1 MQHPQFN
8 DKDLRIINF
17 CRLYLH
23 VTTIS
28 EMFDATGERI
38 LPHIKRC
45 ERSPWFDP
53 QLNVTIQ
60 KRPSEYQI
68 WTRWQPLCAHIA
80 TLSQFGPWKLPL
92 RLRRETYCHHTDNTI
107 KQFYHWHC
115 GKYWECTNPE
125 PASHQVQ
132 LNLIALTNWAPSSAT
147 AVPFQATA
155 QVLTRIYANPSIS
168 ARFTTSQSNAHHPT
182 FRDHIRSLD
191 HWAQQLL
198 SNVTWKVPQDR
209 VTQILTSL
217 PHEVPLLVVSD
228 GSLIETQHMSFGVTI
243 GTITGDILV
252 ELSGVAT
259 GPPSSHRAESTGCLA
274 YRHRRFQIP
283 TAPLG
288 IGTRTLRIS

>member
-1 MQHPQFN
+1 MPYTN
-8 DKDLRIINF
+8 SVRK
-17 CRLYLH
+17 
-23 VTTIS
+23 S
-28 EMFDATGERI
+28 
-38 LPHIKRC
+38 
-45 ERSPWFDP
+45 WFDP

-68 WTRWQPLCAHIA
+68 RTQWQPLCAHIA

-107 KQFYHWHC
+107 KKFYHWHC

-132 LNLIALTNWAPSSAT
+132 LNLIAPTDWAPSSAT

-191 HWAQQLL
+191 HYSFRVFVFETRCGAHNLPLVLFLRRLDVAAVEKPFLSCLL
-198 SNVTWKVPQDR
+198 LRPCFR
-209 VTQILTSL
+209 R
-217 PHEVPLLVVSD
+217 PR
-228 GSLIETQHMSFGVTI
+228 
-243 GTITGDILV
+243 
-252 ELSGVAT
+252 
-259 GPPSSHRAESTGCLA
+259 PP
-274 YRHRRFQIP
+274 
-283 TAPLG
+283 
-288 IGTRTLRIS
+288 